1 MLTEERGVS
10 QKIGK
15 EWRASLESTVSEK
28 SQVWEEGEVT
38 LVRSSRRRSRMR
50 NAKHPLDL
58 WGRKSRGNAV
68 EPFQ

>member
-10 QKIGK
+10 QKVSQ
-15 EWRASLESTVSEK
+15 EWTAGLESTVSEK

-50 NAKHPLDL
+50 SAKHPLDL
-58 WGRKSRGNAV
+58 LGRKSRGNAL